1 MYKKDPIQDIRR
13 GLHTASIISFLRDHP
28 EAWKVIFATKADE
41 KLHSDLVVKSLK
53 CDPSVGDLTAEQE
66 MVLNWLKDYVGDLPS
81 DTGTYNNIS
90 ITCLVIRVKITL
102 HAILGF
108 YMMSLLAVM
117 LELPNTER

>member
-13 GLHTASIISFLRDHP
+13 GLHTAFIISLLRDHP
-28 EAWKVIFATKADE
+28 EAWKIIFATEADV

-53 CDPSVGDLTAEQE
+53 CDPSVGDFTAEQE
-66 MVLNWLKDYVGDLPS
+66 MILNWLKDYVGDLPS
-81 DTGTYNNIS
+81 NTGTYNNIS

-102 HAILGF
+102 YAILGF